1 MWAHYLLIF
10 RTATC
15 LCQIWIIWVLTH
27 ICFKIRMNFQNWD
40 VIWWKMMTTFQRFS
54 YKYCNA
60 LCYVSMYASLYLV
73 VWMSQWVLLCLMF
86 SEMNFWSLWI
96 VLPLVVVDLQCII
109 LFLAMVMEYGLWY
122 LWYMCLCLCYGCM
135 DL

>member
-1 MWAHYLLIF
+1 MLCIYVCQFVSGCLNESVSE
-10 RTATC
+10 C
-15 LCQIWIIWVLTH
+15 LCAWVWNLSHDICHLT
-27 ICFKIRMNFQNWD
+27 
-40 VIWWKMMTTFQRFS
+40 
-54 YKYCNA
+54 
-60 LCYVSMYASLYLV
+60 
-73 VWMSQWVLLCLMF
+73 F

-135 DL
+135 DLWLFHFFGCYIIYRYCDYAVIVSIVIWSRFIDIIMFYGLTCLWVYRF